1 MANEITG
8 REYVCA
14 LRKADDWH
22 TPVVCGQA
30 DGLLL
35 LSDGIKATIDSE
47 LDDSAGQAW
56 VNEADPGLTNVS
68 GSPEGYMRYEGFDTI
83 LALICGITGVPVT
96 VSGGAAYSNSYKL
109 SSNIDGF
116 FGTLAMLKLTNVV
129 HEIPSAKIHGFKIS
143 GEMNKPLKIS
153 VDLIGDTL
161 DRASSVNTA
170 ATMAGVTIPDK
181 KNRILMNKDTV
192 FRMNNQSAQALA
204 EGDKL
209 HPSSFE
215 LTFTR
220 PMDAEATAGQEGV
233 DEPADNGFPTAT
245 LTLKFPRYNA
255 ITDAYFDDWESY
267 MSQKMD
273 ITFTGH
279 EIETGNNYMFRLLLP
294 HLKIDNPEA
303 AVSGAGKIPFSMTM
317 NILGAASA
325 PAGMTGLVQP
335 LQIDVV
341 NTRTTDPLG

>member
-1 MANEITG
+1 MAGEITG
-8 REYVCA
+8 REFICA

-22 TPVVCGQA
+22 TPVACGMG

-35 LSDGIKATIDSE
+35 LSDGIKATIASE
-47 LDDSAGQAW
+47 LDDSAGQPW
-56 VNEADPGLTNVS
+56 INEADPGLKDVT
-68 GSPEGYMRYEGFDTI
+68 GSPEGYLRYEGFDTI
-83 LALICGITGVPVT
+83 LALICGISGVPFQIVGT
-96 VSGGAAYSNSYKL
+96 AAYSNSYKL
-109 SSNIDGF
+109 ASNIDGF
-116 FGTLAMLKLTNVV
+116 FGTLAMLKLDNVV

-161 DRASSVNTA
+161 DRASVVNTA
-170 ATMAGVTIPDK
+170 GTMAGVTIPDK

-192 FRMNNQSAQALA
+192 FRMNNQTAEAL
-204 EGDKL
+204 DDTHKL

-220 PMDAEATAGQEGV
+220 PMDAEPTAGQDGV

-245 LTLKFPRYNA
+245 LSLKFPRYNA
-255 ITDAYFDDWESY
+255 ENNAVFDDWEAYTSKKI
-267 MSQKMD
+267 S

-279 EIETGNNYMFRLLLP
+279 EIESGNHYMFRVLLP

-303 AVSGAGKIPFSMTM
+303 AVSGAGKIPFSMSM
-317 NILGAASA
+317 NILGAATA

-335 LQIDVV
+335 MQIDVV
-341 NTRTTDPLG
+341 NTRTTDPLA